1 MADDTNTP
9 DTPAGQDGDNAPL
22 PRKER
27 RWLRRTLIGTGI
39 TVVVLGGAIWLL
51 GRETTLQQIAERVAR
66 ASGGAITITGVTG
79 SLYNHMHIGRV
90 VYKGKTSTITA
101 DNIDI
106 DWSPLQFFSSGIEI
120 SELRVQSV
128 LMQTTAED
136 DEPLTVPATLAPPF
150 RISVDDARLLKL
162 TMVGLTGTRNEVT
175 DIRARLYGD
184 KTQWQLTSASAITPI
199 GRVAADGT
207 IGAQKPFKLQAKAAL
222 TEVHI
227 APGQPSAQLA
237 VAATGNLSLM
247 TLGIKGTSPNAN
259 GDGTV
264 TLVPFEKIPLR
275 AADIRAYGVDPS
287 RFQSAWPK
295 ASLDLRVKA
304 DIGTR
309 QQVSGVLE
317 LVNTAAPGPIDQQL
331 LPLKAVTARLG
342 GNLTVATL
350 DNLLIDL
357 GNAGRFTGAGRVE
370 RTGPDGGI
378 ETADIRLHTDRIDL
392 HHIHGAANATAIAG
406 DISAKSTG
414 SGTGTVQTFDVALA
428 EKNMRLDAHANLKDT
443 LVTIERAR
451 LQAGRGSIGVTGQA
465 SLAGDRA
472 FKAAATVDRFDPAAL
487 GNFPKADLN
496 AVANVAG
503 KLVPEPNA
511 AIGFTIR
518 PSTFA
523 GQKLSGSGKL
533 NADAR
538 HLTNIAAS
546 VAMGRN
552 TIEARGDF
560 GLPAEKLNWKV
571 DAKDLAALRGDL
583 AGSVAGSGVATGGYA
598 APRTSFD
605 VEARGIGLT
614 GAKVRALDSVI
625 RASGQFALAGKDK
638 SPEVTL
644 SGSARRVNPAA
655 FAASAPAGNLNATF
669 SGNARLAA
677 DWRANMNLDFAPST
691 LVDAPLTGHAKLT
704 ADHRHVDNADVDL
717 RLGPNSLQARGAFGA
732 PADRLN
738 WKLDAPQLSSL
749 GAGFGGVLRGTGTL
763 GGTMQKP
770 MLSFGIEGNSLRLMT
785 QHQVRAIKATGTL
798 GNVDALV
805 ADVNVT
811 GYSSPAISID
821 RARLQSS
828 GTGAAHSIALSAANP
843 DFDAALRIKGGWAN
857 DTWSGTI
864 DTLQNRGRFALTLQ
878 APAPL
883 TIAASKGSGVAGLAK
898 PERIA
903 LSSAVIGLPEGSLR
917 VENLEK
923 NGPRWRSRGTAA
935 GVPATYL
942 AQLSDAWRGRV
953 VSDLT
958 LGANWGLDMT
968 LPSGG
973 AGATPSA
980 PALNGAV
987 RVFREKGD
995 ITVAGGAAPLPLG
1008 LSQLQAGV
1016 NVSGNT
1022 LKVQAG
1028 MVGTRAGRIALD
1040 ATAQLR
1046 DGRIPGDS
1054 PLAVTAS
1061 VDVPSIAWMSP
1072 LTGMEGLELEGAL
1085 KAAIA
1090 GSGTVA
1096 NPALNGEVSGNGLVI
1111 NLADQ
1116 GVRLRNGQLQ
1126 ARVEGDRLTLQKLHL
1141 EGRTGRADAEGWA
1154 RLAGNEM
1161 TMNLKLTADKLEAL
1175 SRPDRTLVLSG
1186 SSEVIRDA
1194 KRFQLNGKFRA
1205 DRADIEL
1212 PDENSP
1218 TISDDVVI
1226 LGRTKPTIK
1235 ETAQAMP
1242 LNVDLEADLG
1252 KDFRLKGKGLDAYL
1266 EGGVHVR
1273 VADRRAPRINGSI
1286 RVASGTYAAYGQKL
1300 AIERGV
1306 INFTGAY
1313 DNPGLNILA
1322 VRKRPEGSELSD
1334 TNVEAG
1340 VEVRGTALAPT
1351 ARLVS
1356 TPSVPDSEKLSW
1368 LVLGH
1373 GMDDMQ
1379 GNEMGL
1385 LGTAAGALFGGK
1397 GGGSFANKI
1406 GLDEL
1411 GVSQGSGNATGLEN
1425 TVVTVGKKLSSRAY
1439 LGFEQGAGSATSLVK
1454 LRYKLNQRIT
1464 LQFQTGTNNA
1474 LDVLY
1479 TWAFD

>member
-1 MADDTNTP
+1 
-9 DTPAGQDGDNAPL
+9 
-22 PRKER
+22 
-27 RWLRRTLIGTGI
+27 
-39 TVVVLGGAIWLL
+39 
-51 GRETTLQQIAERVAR
+51 
-66 ASGGAITITGVTG
+66 
-79 SLYNHMHIGRV
+79 MHIGRV

-101 DNIDI
+101 DDIDI

-120 SELRVQSV
+120 SRLRVASV
-128 LMQTTAED
+128 LMQTTGED
-136 DEPLTVPATLAPPF
+136 DTPATLPETLAPPF
-150 RISVDDARLLKL
+150 RIAVDDAQLLKL
-162 TMVGLTGTRNEVT
+162 TMVGLTGTRNEIT
-175 DIRARLYGD
+175 DVRAKLYGD
-184 KTQWQLTSASAITPI
+184 KTQWRLTSASAVTPF

-207 IGAQKPFKLQAKAAL
+207 VGAQKPFALQAKAAL

-264 TLVPFEKIPLR
+264 TLTPFEKIPLR

-304 DIGTR
+304 DIGTQ
-309 QQVSGVLE
+309 QQVSGLLE
-317 LVNTAAPGPIDQQL
+317 LTNTATPGPIDRQL

-342 GNLTVATL
+342 GNLTTATL
-350 DNLLIDL
+350 DDLLIDL

-370 RTGPDGGI
+370 RTGPDGGL

-392 HHIHGAANATAIAG
+392 RAIHSAANATAIAG
-406 DISAKSTG
+406 DVSARSTG

-428 EKNMRLDAHANLKDT
+428 EKNMRLDAHARLKDT

-465 SLAGDRA
+465 SLADDRA
-472 FKAAATVDRFDPAAL
+472 FKAAATVDHFDPAAL
-487 GNFPKADLN
+487 GDFPKADLN
-496 AVANVAG
+496 AVASVAG
-503 KLVPEPNA
+503 KLVPELNA
-511 AIGFTIR
+511 AVGFTIR

-523 GQKLSGSGKL
+523 GQALSGSGKL
-533 NADAR
+533 DATPQ
-538 HLTNIAAS
+538 HLTGIAAT

-552 TIEARGDF
+552 TVEARGDF
-560 GLPAEKLNWKV
+560 GLPAEKLNWKL

-583 AGSVAGSGVATGGYA
+583 AGAVSGSGTATGGFD

-605 VEARGIGLT
+605 VEARGLGLT
-614 GAKVRALDSVI
+614 GAKVRALDSAI

-638 SPEVTL
+638 SPEVTV

-669 SGNARLAA
+669 SGKARLAA
-677 DWRANMNLDFAPST
+677 DWRANVNLDLAPST
-691 LVDAPLTGHAKLT
+691 LVDAPLAGHAKIA

-717 RLGPNSLQARGAFGA
+717 RLGPNSLQAKGAFGA

-770 MLSFGIEGNSLRLMT
+770 TVSFGIEGSSLRLMT
-785 QHQVRAIKATGTL
+785 QHQVRSVKATGTL

-805 ADVNVT
+805 ADVSVA

-828 GTGAAHSIALSAANP
+828 GTGAAHTIQVSAANP
-843 DFDAALRIKGGWAN
+843 DFDAALRIKGGWAG
-857 DTWSGTI
+857 DTWTGSI
-864 DTLQNRGRFALTLQ
+864 DTLQNRGRFALNLQ

-883 TIAASKGSGVAGLAK
+883 VVAAPKGSGVAGLAN

-903 LSSAVIGLPEGSLR
+903 LSGAVIALPEGSVR
-917 VENLEK
+917 VESLEK
-923 NGPRWRSRGTAA
+923 NGPRWRSRGAAA

-958 LGANWGLDMT
+958 LGASWGLDMT
-968 LPSGG
+968 LPAV
-973 AGATPSA
+973 AGAA
-980 PALNGAV
+980 PALDGSV

-995 ITVAGGAAPLPLG
+995 ITVTGGAKPLPLG

-1054 PLAVTAS
+1054 PLAVTGS
-1061 VDVPSIAWMSP
+1061 VDVPSIGWMSP
-1072 LTGMEGLELEGAL
+1072 LTGMDGLELEGAL
-1085 KAAIA
+1085 KASIA

-1096 NPALNGEVSGNGLVI
+1096 NPALNGDVSGSGLVV
-1111 NLADQ
+1111 NWADQ
-1116 GVRLRNGQLQ
+1116 GIRLRNGQLQ
-1126 ARVEGDRLTLQKLHL
+1126 ARVDGDRLTLQKLHL

-1186 SSEVIRDA
+1186 TSEIVRDA

-1235 ETAQAMP
+1235 ETAQSMP
-1242 LNVDLEADLG
+1242 LNVDLEAELG
-1252 KDFRLKGKGLDAYL
+1252 NDFRLKGKGLDAYL
-1266 EGGVHVR
+1266 TGGVHVR
-1273 VADRRAPRINGSI
+1273 IADRRPPRINGSI
-1286 RVASGTYAAYGQKL
+1286 SVVNGTYAAYGQKL

-1322 VRKRPEGSELSD
+1322 VRKRPEGTELSE

-1411 GVSQGSGNATGLEN
+1411 GVSQGKGNATGLEN

-1439 LGFEQGAGSATSLVK
+1439 LAFEQGAGSATSLVK

>member
-9 DTPAGQDGDNAPL
+9 QNPAETGGDTTPL

-51 GRETTLQQIAERVAR
+51 GRETTLQQIAQRVAS

-120 SELRVQSV
+120 SQLRVASV
-128 LMQTTAED
+128 LMQTTGED
-136 DEPLTVPATLAPPF
+136 DEPLTVPASLAPPF
-150 RISVDDARLLKL
+150 RISVDDAQLLKL
-162 TMVGLTGTRNEVT
+162 TMVGLTGTRNNIT
-175 DIRARLYGD
+175 DIRAKLYGD
-184 KTQWQLTSASAITPI
+184 KTQWQLTGASAVTPI

-207 IGAQKPFKLQAKAAL
+207 IGAQKPFALQAKAAL
-222 TEVHI
+222 TEVRI
-227 APGQPSAQLA
+227 APGQPSAQLTA
-237 VAATGNLSLM
+237 AATGNLSLM
-247 TLGIKGTSPNAN
+247 TLAIKGTSPNAN
-259 GDGTV
+259 GDGVV
-264 TLVPFEKIPLR
+264 TLTPFEKIPLR
-275 AADIRAYGVDPS
+275 TADIRAHGVDPS

-304 DIGTR
+304 DIGTQ
-309 QQVSGVLE
+309 QQVSGLLE
-317 LVNTAAPGPIDQQL
+317 LTNTATPGPIDRQL

-342 GNLTVATL
+342 GNLTTATL

-357 GNAGRFTGAGRVE
+357 GNAGRFTGNGRIE

-392 HHIHGAANATAIAG
+392 RAIHGAANTTAIAG
-406 DISAKSTG
+406 DVSARSTG
-414 SGTGTVQTFDVALA
+414 KIQTFDVNLA
-428 EKNMRLDAHANLKDT
+428 EKNLRLDAHAKLEDT

-451 LQAGRGSIGVTGQA
+451 LQAGRGTIGVTGRA
-465 SLAGDRA
+465 SLADDRA

-487 GNFPKADLN
+487 GDFPRADLN

-503 KLVPEPNA
+503 KLVPELQA
-511 AIGFTIR
+511 AVDFTIR
-518 PSTFA
+518 PSKLM
-523 GQKLSGSGKL
+523 GQPLSGSGKL
-533 NADAR
+533 DADAQ

-552 TIEARGDF
+552 TVEARGAF
-560 GLPAEKLNWKV
+560 GLPAEKLNWKL
-571 DAKDLAALRGDL
+571 DAKDLAALQADL
-583 AGSVAGSGVATGGYA
+583 AGSVSGSGVATGGYA

-605 VEARGIGLT
+605 IDARGLGLA
-614 GAKVRALDSVI
+614 GAKVRALDSSI
-625 RASGQFALAGKDK
+625 RAAGQFALAGKDK
-638 SPEVTL
+638 QPEVTM
-644 SGSARRVNPAA
+644 SGSLRRVNPAA

-677 DWRANMNLDFAPST
+677 DWRANVDLDLAPST
-691 LVDAPLTGHAKLT
+691 LVDAPLSGHAKVA
-704 ADHRHVDNADVDL
+704 ADHRHVDKADVDL
-717 RLGPNSLQARGAFGA
+717 RLGPNSLRAQGAFGA

-770 MLSFGIEGNSLRLMT
+770 TLSFGIEGNSLRFMT
-785 QHQVRAIKATGTL
+785 QHQVRSIKATGTL

-811 GYSSPAISID
+811 GYSSPTLSVD

-828 GTGAAHSIALSAANP
+828 GSGSAHTIALSAANS
-843 DFDAALRIKGGWAN
+843 DFDAALRIRGGWAN
-857 DTWSGTI
+857 DTWTGSI

-883 TIAASKGSGVAGLAK
+883 VIAAPKGSGVAGLAN
-898 PERIA
+898 PDRIA
-903 LSSAVIGLPEGSLR
+903 LSNAVIGLPEGSLR
-917 VENLEK
+917 VESLEK
-923 NGPRWRSRGTAA
+923 NGPRWRSRGAAA

-958 LGANWGLDMT
+958 LGANWGIDMT
-968 LPSGG
+968 MPATA
-973 AGATPSA
+973 AGSANSA
-980 PALNGAV
+980 PALDGSV

-995 ITVAGGAAPLPLG
+995 ITVTGGAKPLALG

-1016 NVSGNT
+1016 NVSGST

-1028 MVGTRAGRIALD
+1028 MTGTRAGRIALD

-1054 PLAVTAS
+1054 PLAVTGS
-1061 VDVPSIAWMSP
+1061 VDVPSIAWLSP
-1072 LTGMEGLELEGAL
+1072 LVGMEGLELDGAL

-1096 NPALNGEVSGNGLVI
+1096 NPALNGDVSGNGLVI
-1111 NLADQ
+1111 NWADQ

-1126 ARVEGDRLTLQKLHL
+1126 ARVAGDQLTLQKLHL
-1141 EGRTGRADAEGWA
+1141 EGRTGRADAEGWVK
-1154 RLAGNEM
+1154 LAGKEM

-1186 SSEVIRDA
+1186 SSDIVRDA

-1226 LGRTKPTIK
+1226 LGRTKPSIK

-1252 KDFRLKGKGLDAYL
+1252 NDFRLKGKGLDAYL
-1266 EGGVHVR
+1266 AGGVHVR
-1273 VADRRAPRINGSI
+1273 IADRRPPRINGSI

-1322 VRKRPEGSELSD
+1322 VRKRPEGTELSD

-1340 VEVRGTALAPT
+1340 VEVRGTALSPT

-1356 TPSVPDSEKLSW
+1356 TPTVPDSEKLSW

-1411 GVSQGSGNATGLEN
+1411 GVSQGSGTATGLEN

>member
-1 MADDTNTP
+1 MADDTNNTGN
-9 DTPAGQDGDNAPL
+9 PADNGNNAGTTPL

-39 TVVVLGGAIWLL
+39 TVVILGGAIWLL

-90 VYKGKTSTITA
+90 IYKGKTSTITA

-106 DWSPLQFFSSGIEI
+106 DWSPLQFFSSGIEV
-120 SELRVQSV
+120 SKLRVASV

-136 DEPLTVPATLAPPF
+136 KEATTMPASLAPPF
-150 RISVDDARLLKL
+150 RISVDDAQLLKL
-162 TMVGLTGTRNEVT
+162 TMVGLTGTRNEIT
-175 DIRARLYGD
+175 DVRARLYGD
-184 KTQWQLTSASAITPI
+184 KTQWQLTGASAVTQI
-199 GRVAADGT
+199 GRVAAEGT
-207 IGAQKPFKLQAKAAL
+207 IGAQKPFALQAKAAL

-227 APGQPSAQLA
+227 APDQPAAQLTA
-237 VAATGNLSLM
+237 AATGNLSLM
-247 TLGIKGTSPNAN
+247 TLAIKGTSPNAT
-259 GDGTV
+259 GDGVV
-264 TLVPFEKIPLR
+264 TLTPFEKIPLR
-275 AADIRAYGVDPS
+275 AADIRAHGVDPS

-304 DIGTR
+304 DIGTQ
-309 QQVSGVLE
+309 QQVSGLLE
-317 LVNTAAPGPIDQQL
+317 LANTATPGPLDQQL
-331 LPLKAVTARLG
+331 LPLKSVTARLG

-357 GNAGRFTGAGRVE
+357 GNAGRFTGNGRVE

-392 HHIHGAANATAIAG
+392 RAIHGAANTTAIAG

-414 SGTGTVQTFDVALA
+414 KIQTFDVALA
-428 EKNMRLDAHANLKDT
+428 EKNLRLDAHAKLEDT

-451 LQAGRGSIGVTGQA
+451 LQAGRGTIGVTGRA
-465 SLAGDRA
+465 SLADDRA
-472 FKAAATVDRFDPAAL
+472 FKAAATVDHFDPAAL
-487 GNFPKADLN
+487 GDFPKADLN

-503 KLVPEPNA
+503 KLVPELNA
-511 AIGFTIR
+511 AVDFTIR
-518 PSTFA
+518 PSKFA
-523 GQKLSGSGKL
+523 GQNLSGSGKL
-533 NADAR
+533 NADAQ
-538 HLTNIAAS
+538 HLTNIAAN
-546 VAMGRN
+546 VALGRN
-552 TIEARGDF
+552 TVEARGAF
-560 GLPAEKLNWKV
+560 GLPAEKLDWKL
-571 DAKDLAALRGDL
+571 DARDLAALQAGM
-583 AGSVAGSGVATGGYA
+583 AGSVSGSGVASGGYA

-605 VEARGIGLT
+605 IDARGLGLA
-614 GAKVRALDSVI
+614 GAKVRALDSSI

-638 SPEVTL
+638 QPEVTV
-644 SGSARRVNPAA
+644 SGSMRRVNPAA

-677 DWRANMNLDFAPST
+677 DWRANVNLDLAPST
-691 LVDAPLTGHAKLT
+691 LVDAPLTGHAKIA

-717 RLGPNSLQARGAFGA
+717 NLGPNSLRAQGAFGA

-770 MLSFGIEGNSLRLMT
+770 TLSFGIEGNTLRLFT
-785 QHQVRAIKATGTL
+785 QHQVRSIKATGTL

-805 ADVNVT
+805 ADVNVA
-811 GYSSPAISID
+811 GYSSPTLSID

-828 GTGAAHSIALSAANP
+828 GSAGAHTIQLSAANP

-857 DTWSGTI
+857 DTWTGSI

-878 APAPL
+878 EPAPL
-883 TIAASKGSGVAGLAK
+883 VIAAPKGSGVAGLAK

-903 LSSAVIGLPEGSLR
+903 LSTAVVKLPEGSLR
-917 VENLEK
+917 VENLDK

-958 LGANWGLDMT
+958 LGANWGIDMT
-968 LPSGG
+968 VP
-973 AGATPSA
+973 ATPGAA

-995 ITVAGGAAPLPLG
+995 ITVTGGAKPLALG
-1008 LSQLQAGV
+1008 LSQLEAGV
-1016 NVSGNT
+1016 NVAGST

-1028 MVGTRAGRIALD
+1028 MTGTRAGRIALD
-1040 ATAQLR
+1040 GTAQLR

-1054 PLAVTAS
+1054 PLAVTGS
-1061 VDVPSIAWMSP
+1061 VDVPSIAWLSP
-1072 LTGMEGLELEGAL
+1072 LTGMDGLDLDGAL

-1090 GSGTVA
+1090 GSGTIA
-1096 NPALNGEVSGNGLVI
+1096 NPALNGDVSGTGLVI
-1111 NLADQ
+1111 NWADQ
-1116 GVRLRNGQLQ
+1116 GVRLRNGELQ
-1126 ARVEGDRLTLQKLHL
+1126 ARVAGDQLTLQKLHL

-1154 RLAGNEM
+1154 RLAGKEM

-1186 SSEVIRDA
+1186 SSNIVRDA

-1235 ETAQAMP
+1235 ETAQSLP

-1252 KDFRLKGKGLDAYL
+1252 DDFRLKGKGLDAYL
-1266 EGGVHVR
+1266 AGGVHVR
-1273 VADRRAPRINGSI
+1273 IADRRAPRVNGSI

-1300 AIERGV
+1300 SIERGV

-1322 VRKRPEGSELSD
+1322 VSKRPEGTELSD

-1340 VEVRGTALAPT
+1340 VEVRGTVLSPT

-1373 GMDDMQ
+1373 GMDSMQ

-1397 GGGSFANKI
+1397 GGGSFANKV